1 MLFCGVN
8 SEGTVDGYAALVLSG
23 QISNSDFILYIG
35 SSNGLTL
42 VRWGVGIFVDVHGI
56 IVFRILKKKN
66 ARISYILSLSET

>member
-8 SEGTVDGYAALVLSG
+8 SKGTVDGYAALVLSG

-42 VRWGVGIFVDVHGI
+42 VR
-56 IVFRILKKKN
+56 
-66 ARISYILSLSET
+66 SEEHTSELQSQR

>member
-1 MLFCGVN
+1 MLVLVVLN

-42 VRWGVGIFVDVHGI
+42 VRCGYFCGCSWYYCFSNTE
-56 IVFRILKKKN
+56 KKTLEFLT
-66 ARISYILSLSET
+66 S